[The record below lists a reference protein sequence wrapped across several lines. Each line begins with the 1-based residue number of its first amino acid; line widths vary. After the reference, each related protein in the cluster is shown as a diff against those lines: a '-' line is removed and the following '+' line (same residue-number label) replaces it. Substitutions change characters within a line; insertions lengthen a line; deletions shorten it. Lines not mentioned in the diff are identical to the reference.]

1 MVVPPGLA
9 RAICPEPAAAG
20 TVIVIPALVTPVG
33 IAAGVMFRTSLLLAE
48 SRSKL
53 VPVRTTELAD
63 AAICGVKESIRG
75 APPAAVTVKD
85 SDVVTLPAGEEIVRG
100 PVVAPEGTE
109 TTNWVADAELIV
121 ALVPLNVTVSWAGL
135 ELKFDPET
143 ITLVPTGPDFGL
155 NVKNAN

>member
-1 MVVPPGLA
+1 M
-9 RAICPEPAAAG
+9 CPEPAAAG
-20 TVIVIPALVTPVG
+20 TLIVIPVPVTPVG
-33 IAAGVMFRTSLLLAE
+33 IAAGVMFRTSLLFAG

-53 VPVRTTELAD
+53 APARTTELAD

-75 APPAAVTVKD
+75 APPVAVTVKD
-85 SDVVTLPAGEEIVRG
+85 SAVVTLPAGEEIVRG

-121 ALVPLNVTVSWAGL
+121 ALVSLNVTVSCAVL
-135 ELKFDPET
+135 ELKFDPEIVT
-143 ITLVPTGPDFGL
+143 FVPTGPDFGL